1 VRVLNVTVDFDED
14 KECFEIQTTMGDV
27 MFMDKVISQYREV
40 DRRDVVVKEIME
52 LMKGRLNNM
61 NLQEIIGP

>member
-1 VRVLNVTVDFDED
+1 MTVDFDED

>member
-1 VRVLNVTVDFDED
+1 VTVDFDED